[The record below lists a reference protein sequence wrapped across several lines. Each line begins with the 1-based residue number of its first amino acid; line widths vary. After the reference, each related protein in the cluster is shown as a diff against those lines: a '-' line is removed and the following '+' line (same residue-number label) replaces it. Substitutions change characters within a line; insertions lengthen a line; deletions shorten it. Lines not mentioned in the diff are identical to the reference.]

1 MEVICG
7 FSKMTKNIGIIGD
20 LAGQLGESGEY
31 WMGMLR
37 VIWIVNLELQ
47 GGSSCLCQLRPA
59 SIGSE

>member
-1 MEVICG
+1 
-7 FSKMTKNIGIIGD
+7 MTKNIGIIGD
-20 LAGQLGESGEY
+20 WAGQLGESREY